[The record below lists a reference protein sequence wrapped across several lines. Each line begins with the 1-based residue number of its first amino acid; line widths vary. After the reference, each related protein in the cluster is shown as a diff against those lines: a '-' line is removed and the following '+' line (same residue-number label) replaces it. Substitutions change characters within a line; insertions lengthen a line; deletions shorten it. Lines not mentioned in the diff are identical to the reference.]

1 MVDTER
7 GLDRAG
13 HLQGGKLPMHQ
24 GQGVGVAGV
33 GIIRQL
39 CGDVWWV
46 MSAKFP
52 SGMLD
57 CLVLVPTLLVILVW
71 RIMASLMLRF
81 IVMIMLR
88 KA

>member
-39 CGDVWWV
+39 CGDVWGDVCGDVW
-46 MSAKFP
+46 
-52 SGMLD
+52 GM
-57 CLVLVPTLLVILVW
+57 
-71 RIMASLMLRF
+71 
-81 IVMIMLR
+81 
-88 KA
+88 

>member
-39 CGDVWWV
+39 CGDVC
-46 MSAKFP
+46 
-52 SGMLD
+52 GMCGGCVGD
-57 CLVLVPTLLVILVW
+57 VRGMCGGCEGDV
-71 RIMASLMLRF
+71 RGG
-81 IVMIMLR
+81 
-88 KA
+88 